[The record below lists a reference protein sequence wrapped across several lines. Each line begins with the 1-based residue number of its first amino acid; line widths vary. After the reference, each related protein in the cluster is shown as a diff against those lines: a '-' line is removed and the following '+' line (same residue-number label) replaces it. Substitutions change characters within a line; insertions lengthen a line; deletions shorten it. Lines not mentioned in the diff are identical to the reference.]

1 MCADKHELRRVKKNF
16 KPNRRLNFV
25 LFICLFV
32 FLFVFLTKHPLKGLP
47 LSFCITSVLM
57 HVFLDCFIVK
67 SADPDKAL
75 YIDVNFLV
83 ILLNDTKT

>member
-1 MCADKHELRRVKKNF
+1 
-16 KPNRRLNFV
+16 
-25 LFICLFV
+25 
-32 FLFVFLTKHPLKGLP
+32 
-47 LSFCITSVLM
+47 M

-83 ILLNDTKT
+83 ILLNDTKAWVKMFYWRKVFCI